1 MLPSSVKI
9 LFASQTEKA
18 ELWLPLLR
26 RALPEDELLAVPDK
40 SVDIALV
47 ATPPAGT
54 FQKLGRPK
62 LVQSLWMGVE
72 KLLADPAYPRGVP
85 LARLIDPGM
94 VAAMTE
100 TVLAHVLDWHRH
112 FYQYRAQQRERS
124 WKRID
129 QRMASDRT
137 VGLLGLGELGSD
149 AARKLLALGFNV
161 AGWSRRPRTI
171 PGVQSFTD
179 LTAMLRITDA
189 LVCLL
194 PLTPQTAGVLNARS
208 FAMMRRGGC
217 VINVARGTHLVTRDL
232 LGALE
237 NGWLA
242 HAYLDVFEPEPLPR
256 DDPLWQHP
264 GVTVTPHIAALTEP
278 RTAVPKIAENVERVR
293 RGETPANLVD
303 FQAGY

>member
-1 MLPSSVKI
+1 MLPSCVKI
-9 LFASQTEKA
+9 LFASQSEKP

-26 RALPEDELLAVPDK
+26 RALPEDELVAVPDK

-72 KLLADPAYPRGVP
+72 KLLSDPTYPRGVP

-112 FYQYRAQQRERS
+112 LYQYRTQQRDRS

-171 PGVQSFTD
+171 AGVQCFTD

-194 PLTPQTAGVLNARS
+194 PLTPQTAGVLNART
-208 FAMMRRGGC
+208 FATMRRGGC
-217 VINVARGTHLVTRDL
+217 VINVARGAHLVTRDL
-232 LGALE
+232 LGALD

-242 HAYLDVFEPEPLPR
+242 HAYLDVFESEPLPR
-256 DDPLWQHP
+256 DDLLWQHP